1 MNTAMQASQRG
12 MTFFGF
18 FIFGAIA
25 MVLVVLPALKLLP
38 SYMENKKIEQHFV
51 AIANDPEMQNAGPRE
66 IRDAFSK
73 RTSIDDIKAITPE
86 EIEIAKDGNKLV
98 LSASYFVKIP
108 LAANASLYLDF
119 NPSSAAK

>member
-18 FIFGAIA
+18 FMFGAVA
-25 MVLVVLPALKLLP
+25 LVLVVLPALKLLP
-38 SYMENKKIEQHFV
+38 AYMENGKIEQHLV
-51 AIANDPEMQNAGPRE
+51 AIANDPEMKNATPQE
-66 IRDAFSK
+66 IRNTFSK

-86 EIEIAKDGNKLV
+86 EIEISKNGNELV
-98 LSASYFVKIP
+98 LSANYFVKIP

>member
-1 MNTAMQASQRG
+1 MNTAMRASQRG

-18 FIFGAIA
+18 FMFCAIGL
-25 MVLVVLPALKLLP
+25 VLVVLPALKLVP
-38 SYMENKKIEQHFV
+38 AYMENGKIKQHFV
-51 AIANDPEMQNAGPRE
+51 AIANDPDMKNANPRE

-86 EIEIAKDGNKLV
+86 DIEISKNGNELV
-98 LSASYFVKIP
+98 LSANYFVKIP

>member
-18 FIFGAIA
+18 FMFGAIA
-25 MVLVVLPALKLLP
+25 LVLVVLPALKLLP
-38 SYMENKKIEQHFV
+38 AYMENEKIKQHFV
-51 AIANDPEMQNAGPRE
+51 AIANDQDMQNAGPRE

-98 LSASYFVKIP
+98 LSANYFVKIP

>member
-1 MNTAMQASQRG
+1 MNTAMRASQRG

-18 FIFGAIA
+18 FMFAA
-25 MVLVVLPALKLLP
+25 VALVLVVLPALKLLP
-38 SYMENKKIEQHFV
+38 AYMENKKIEQHFV

-73 RTSIDDIKAITPE
+73 RTSIDDIKAIKPE

-98 LSASYFVKIP
+98 LSASYFIKIP
-108 LAANASLYLDF
+108 LAANVSLYLDF